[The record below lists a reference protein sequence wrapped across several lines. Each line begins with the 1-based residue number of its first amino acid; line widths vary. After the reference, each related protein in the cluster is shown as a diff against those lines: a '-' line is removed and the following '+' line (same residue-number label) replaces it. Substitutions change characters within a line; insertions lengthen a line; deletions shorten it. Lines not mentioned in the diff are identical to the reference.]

1 MSSQAERSTTDED
14 EQAKSDEDDGEQDVL
29 PAFESFRDGASCSH
43 ELGEPHKD
51 DHEGEEDR
59 AVGDDGG
66 RPDIQEYRDIDPDI
80 VATVGEGHGSDSQDT
95 NLFPGDLRLVVVIVV
110 VSVAPYL
117 PCSSK
122 TQQQGYE
129 TEVRNSLLGK
139 ESTCAEG
146 DEYRGAQ
153 DPDETEVLPAEDAGC
168 GSSLSRSAGE
178 EQGEDDDV
186 IDVGKK
192 EQANGWKN

>member
-43 ELGEPHKD
+43 ELSEPHKD

-59 AVGDDGG
+59 TVGDDGG
-66 RPDIQEYRDIDPDI
+66 RPDIQEYRDIDPDV

-95 NLFPGDLRLVVVIVV
+95 NLFTGNFRLVVVIVV

-117 PCSSK
+117 PCNPK

-129 TEVRNSLLGK
+129 AEVRNGLLGK
-139 ESTCAEG
+139 ESTCAER
-146 DEYRGAQ
+146 DEYRSAQ
-153 DPDETEVLPAEDAGC
+153 DPDETEVLPTDDAGC

-192 EQANGWKN
+192 EQADGRKN

>member
-95 NLFPGDLRLVVVIVV
+95 NLFPGDFRFVVVVV

-117 PCSSK
+117 PCDPK
-122 TQQQGYE
+122 TQQEGYE
-129 TEVRNSLLGK
+129 TEVRNGLFG
-139 ESTCAEG
+139 EEGAGAEG
-146 DEYRGAQ
+146 DEYRGAK
-153 DPDETEVLPAEDAGC
+153 DPEEAKVLPSKDAGC
-168 GSSLSRSAGE
+168 GSSLPRSPRE
-178 EQGEDDDV
+178 EQSEDDDV
-186 IDVGKK
+186 IDVGEE
-192 EQANGWKN
+192 EQADGRKN

>member
-59 AVGDDGG
+59 TVGDDSG
-66 RPDIQEYRDIDPDI
+66 RPDVQEYRDIDPDI

-95 NLFPGDLRLVVVIVV
+95 NLFPGDFRFVVVVVV

-117 PCSSK
+117 PCNPK
-122 TQQQGYE
+122 TQQEGYE
-129 TEVRNSLLGK
+129 TEVRNGLFG
-139 ESTCAEG
+139 EEGAGAEG
-146 DEYRGAQ
+146 DEYRGAK
-153 DPDETEVLPAEDAGC
+153 DPEEAEVLPTKDAGR
-168 GSSLSRSAGE
+168 GSSLPRSPCK
-178 EQGEDDDV
+178 EQSEDDDV
-186 IDVGKK
+186 IDVGEE
-192 EQANGWKN
+192 EQADGWKN